1 MNVSFSGVLSTYL
14 YNCPHAHRL
23 RNIEKN
29 YLPRKEAD
37 EEPEGISAREF
48 GIEQHDLIAAYI
60 LKKVD
65 TYEHSTDLIEWF
77 RNQPNPQVEVQRYYD
92 LDGTCLASKPVEGDY
107 ISTRIDALVCQHFA
121 LVLADWKFGNPDY
134 GAAKYYDETC
144 FFLAMLGGEYPDIGE
159 FETVVHF
166 PIYDYS
172 LPKRKY
178 TIFQLARLQTSY
190 RMRIEQILNDKMFK
204 PKPSKQHCRFCDQRS
219 EEAGGT
225 GVCTYSVM

>member
-1 MNVSFSGVLSTYL
+1 M
-14 YNCPHAHRL
+14 
-23 RNIEKN
+23 
-29 YLPRKEAD
+29 
-37 EEPEGISAREF
+37 
-48 GIEQHDLIAAYI
+48 DL
-60 LKKVD
+60 
-65 TYEHSTDLIEWF
+65 
-77 RNQPNPQVEVQRYYD
+77 
-92 LDGTCLASKPVEGDY
+92 
-107 ISTRIDALVCQHFA
+107 
-121 LVLADWKFGNPDY
+121 KFGNPDY